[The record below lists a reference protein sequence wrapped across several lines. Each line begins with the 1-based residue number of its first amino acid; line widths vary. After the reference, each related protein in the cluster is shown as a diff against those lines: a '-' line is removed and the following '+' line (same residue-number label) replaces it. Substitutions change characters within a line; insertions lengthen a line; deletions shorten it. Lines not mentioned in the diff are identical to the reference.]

1 MWKILIFELVLFGE
15 NSNKLPQC
23 VHTWTQATL
32 VSLKVLCTVRPFDAI
47 VDAFCSS
54 IFWNCFFHLLFVQFE
69 LFSCCI
75 CSICWYCCHILF
87 VHCLLIL
94 FIHSVLLFSSV
105 LFVHLGFSLLVWY
118 CCLVLF
124 IHLTCFFIHF
134 GTDVAFCSSICNCFH
149 VLIIHLLFV
158 VTLCSSICNY
168 FHMLSSICLCCRV
181 LFVHVELFSCVIRPF
196 ALCCRVLFV
205 HLQLFSCTNHPFG
218 LCCRVL
224 FIHLEL
230 FSCAVRPFGLSY
242 RVLSVHLR
250 TIFVLC
256 SSVFAGFSVVGCS
269 SEARDLSTLD
279 VRKFCL
285 SCSALA
291 LLALSLSL
299 SPLSLSVSIAVARIF
314 RPSGY
319 DALEEEEFHLK
330 LRDTEKERERKQ

>member
-158 VTLCSSICNY
+158 VAFCSSICHY
-168 FHMLSSICLCCRV
+168 FHMLI
-181 LFVHVELFSCVIRPF
+181 
-196 ALCCRVLFV
+196 
-205 HLQLFSCTNHPFG
+205 
-218 LCCRVL
+218 
-224 FIHLEL
+224 IHL
-230 FSCAVRPFGLSY
+230 V
-242 RVLSVHLR
+242 
-250 TIFVLC
+250 FVIVFC
-256 SSVFAGFSVVGCS
+256 SSV
-269 SEARDLSTLD
+269 
-279 VRKFCL
+279 
-285 SCSALA
+285 
-291 LLALSLSL
+291 
-299 SPLSLSVSIAVARIF
+299 
-314 RPSGY
+314 
-319 DALEEEEFHLK
+319 
-330 LRDTEKERERKQ
+330 